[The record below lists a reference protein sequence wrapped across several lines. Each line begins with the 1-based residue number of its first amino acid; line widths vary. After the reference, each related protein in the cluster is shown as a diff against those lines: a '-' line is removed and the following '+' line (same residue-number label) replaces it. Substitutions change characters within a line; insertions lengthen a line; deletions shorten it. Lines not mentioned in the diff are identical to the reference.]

1 MEEGQGDREMIG
13 RSPLLA
19 YLIGAG
25 GMFDRIMG
33 RGPGPRGEDFN
44 IPTYPHASTDAMEK
58 DRLNRLKFP
67 SRKKRLQTAGLWK
80 KHR

>member
-1 MEEGQGDREMIG
+1 MIG
-13 RSPLLA
+13 RNPLLA

-44 IPTYPHASTDAMEK
+44 IPTDPQAGADAMEK

-67 SRKKRLQTAGLWK
+67 SKKKRLQAAGMWK
-80 KHR
+80 KNR

>member
-1 MEEGQGDREMIG
+1 MIG
-13 RSPLLA
+13 RNPLLA

-44 IPTYPHASTDAMEK
+44 IPTDPHPDMSAMEK

-67 SRKKRLQTAGLWK
+67 SRKKRLKAAARQRKNG
-80 KHR
+80 